1 MKAAAIRHHRR
12 VARGCRRSAL
22 LRPCASVAVRKV
34 RIMVARE
41 LATRIP
47 VRALNA
53 SRPIILKATTAPL
66 KKFATIARFFEYS
79 RSNCALRRRTVTGPA
94 YDATMRRGDVICPQ
108 CKAGFRRI
116 ELASRPGV
124 AGEYR
129 CPLCHY
135 VLEVFDGTTDI
146 AYRLTVA
153 PEKMFE

>member
-1 MKAAAIRHHRR
+1 LLNFQRR
-12 VARGCRRSAL
+12 VMARVVER
-22 LRPCASVAVRKV
+22 LRVEC
-34 RIMVARE
+34 I
-41 LATRIP
+41 
-47 VRALNA
+47 
-53 SRPIILKATTAPL
+53 
-66 KKFATIARFFEYS
+66 
-79 RSNCALRRRTVTGPA
+79 VT
-94 YDATMRRGDVICPQ
+94 TMRRGDVICPQ

-135 VLEVFDGTTDI
+135 VLEVFDGSTDI

>member
-1 MKAAAIRHHRR
+1 VERLR
-12 VARGCRRSAL
+12 VEC
-22 LRPCASVAVRKV
+22 
-34 RIMVARE
+34 I
-41 LATRIP
+41 
-47 VRALNA
+47 
-53 SRPIILKATTAPL
+53 
-66 KKFATIARFFEYS
+66 
-79 RSNCALRRRTVTGPA
+79 VT
-94 YDATMRRGDVICPQ
+94 TMRRGDVICPQ

-135 VLEVFDGTTDI
+135 VLEVFDGSTDI